1 MSSEEVVRR
10 MFEAFAAGDEE
21 ALRDVSDD
29 EIEFVDPAASG
40 SSVDEWLA
48 YNRPFSTAFPDG
60 TMTIENQVISGDTV
74 VSEVRYAGTHSGPLT
89 TPQGEVPPTDNRI
102 DIRGCSV
109 TRVEGG
115 KIVSHH
121 GYFDRRQ
128 FLAQLGLMEQP
139 AAPR

>member
-1 MSSEEVVRR
+1 MSPKEVVTR

-21 ALRDVSDD
+21 GLRDVSHE

-40 SSVDEWLA
+40 SSLDEWLA

-60 TMTIENQVISGDTV
+60 SMSIESQIVAGDTV
-74 VSEVRYAGTHSGPLT
+74 VTELRYTGTHSGALQ
-89 TPQGEVPPTDNRI
+89 TPQGEIPATGNRI
-102 DIRGCSV
+102 DVRGCSI

-121 GYFDRRQ
+121 GYFDQMQ
-128 FLAQLGLMEQP
+128 FLTQLGLMEQP
-139 AAPR
+139 SAAG